1 MGMQYDVKA
10 AHLDGNATVF
20 SGPTRVKGYQVAPGG
35 TAGEI
40 QFYDTTSNSATGT
53 NRLTLHVT
61 TNTAVI
67 ATLIPG
73 EGVRFDNG
81 VYVSLPANSSIT
93 VFYG

>member
-1 MGMQYDVKA
+1 MMQTDVKSV
-10 AHLDGNATVF
+10 HLDA
-20 SGPTRVKGYQVAPGG
+20 SGVGYAGRTRVRGYQVAPGG

-40 QFYDTTSNSATGT
+40 QFWDNATTNSGNNA
-53 NRLTLHVT
+53 LTLHVT

-73 EGVRFDNG
+73 EGVLFNNG
-81 VYVSLPANSSIT
+81 FYVVLPASASIT

>member
-1 MGMQYDVKA
+1 MMQTDVKA
-10 AHLDGNATVF
+10 THLDANATVYA
-20 SGPTRVKGYQVAPGG
+20 GPTRVKGYQVSPGG

-81 VYVSLPANSSIT
+81 VYCVLPANSSIT

>member
-1 MGMQYDVKA
+1 MQQTDVKA
-10 AHLDGNATVF
+10 VHLDA
-20 SGPTRVKGYQVAPGG
+20 SGVGFAGRTRVKGYQVAPGG

-40 QFYDTTSNSATGT
+40 QFFDNATTNAGT
-53 NRLTLHVT
+53 NALTLHVT

-73 EGVRFDNG
+73 EGVLFQNG
-81 VYVSLPANSSIT
+81 FYVVLPTSASIT

>member
-1 MGMQYDVKA
+1 MMQTDVKA
-10 AHLDGNATVF
+10 VHLDA
-20 SGPTRVKGYQVAPGG
+20 SGVGYAARTRVRGYQVAPGG

-40 QFYDTTSNSATGT
+40 QFYDNATTNSGPIP
-53 NRLTLHVT
+53 LTLHVT

-73 EGVRFDNG
+73 EGIVFQNG
-81 VYVSLPANSSIT
+81 FYVVLPTNASIT

>member
-1 MGMQYDVKA
+1 MMQYDVKA
-10 AHLDGNATVF
+10 VHLDA
-20 SGPTRVKGYQVAPGG
+20 SGVGYAGRIRVKGYQVAPGG

-40 QFYDTTSNSATGT
+40 QFFDNATTNAG
-53 NRLTLHVT
+53 NNLLTLHVT

-73 EGVRFDNG
+73 EGVLFQNG
-81 VYVSLPANSSIT
+81 FYVVLPASASIT

>member
-1 MGMQYDVKA
+1 MQTDVKA
-10 AHLDGNATVF
+10 THIDGNATIF
-20 SGPTRVKGYQVAPGG
+20 SGPTRVRGYQVSPGG

-40 QFYDTTSNSATGT
+40 LFYDTTSNTATGT

-81 VYVSLPANSSIT
+81 VYTVLPANASIT

>member
-1 MGMQYDVKA
+1 MMQTDVKA
-10 AHLDGNATVF
+10 THIDGNATIF
-20 SGPTRVKGYQVAPGG
+20 SGPTRVRGYQVAPGG

-40 QFYDTTSNSATGT
+40 QFYDTASNTATGT

-81 VYVSLPANSSIT
+81 VYTVLPANASIT

>member
-1 MGMQYDVKA
+1 MMQTDVKA
-10 AHLDGNATVF
+10 VHLDA
-20 SGPTRVKGYQVAPGG
+20 SGVGYAARTRVRGYQVAPGG

-40 QFYDTTSNSATGT
+40 QFFDNATTNSGT

-61 TNTAVI
+61 INTAVI

-73 EGVRFDNG
+73 EGVLFDNG
-81 VYVSLPANSSIT
+81 FYVVLPANASIT

>member
-1 MGMQYDVKA
+1 MTMQTDVKA
-10 AHLDGNATVF
+10 VHLDN
-20 SGPTRVKGYQVAPGG
+20 SGVGYVGRTRVRGYQVGPGG

-40 QFYDTTSNSATGT
+40 QFFDNATTNAGL
-53 NRLTLHVT
+53 NPLTLHIT

-73 EGVRFDNG
+73 EGVLFQNG
-81 VYVSLPANSSIT
+81 FYVVLPTNAVIT

>member
-1 MGMQYDVKA
+1 MMQTDVKA
-10 AHLDGNATVF
+10 AHIDANATIF
-20 SGPTRVKGYQVAPGG
+20 AGTTRVRGYQVAPGG

-81 VYVSLPANSSIT
+81 VYVVLPTNSSIT

>member
-1 MGMQYDVKA
+1 MQTDVKA

-20 SGPTRVKGYQVAPGG
+20 SGPTRVRGYQVAPGG

-40 QFYDTTSNSATGT
+40 LFYDTTSNTATGT

-81 VYVSLPANSSIT
+81 VYTVLPANSSIT
-93 VFYG
+93 VFYV

>member
-1 MGMQYDVKA
+1 MMQTDVKA
-10 AHLDGNATVF
+10 THIDGNATVF
-20 SGPTRVKGYQVAPGG
+20 SGPTRVRGYQVAPGG

-40 QFYDTTSNSATGT
+40 LFYDTTSNTATGT

-81 VYVSLPANSSIT
+81 VYTVLPANASIT